1 MDQILL
7 KNSVVQMKN
16 LYINHKQEYL
26 RQHPD
31 RYETVKGYLNDG
43 VIKGHFQQNRTI
55 GVKLSRTTGLTKF
68 LTFDVDYADDL
79 DRAKEVAE
87 EIIGFLNSYYSIPLD
102 KIHCH
107 FSGSKG
113 YHVTLFFD
121 ETIQDRGLIPLY
133 VEVLKELDLPERKV
147 EFRASSQYGVK
158 LPLGI
163 HQGTGNFMNY
173 MRYDVVAEMI
183 FPMSKEESFEYFL
196 DIEPI
201 NLKDFR
207 EYVLNDLRG
216 QTLIPASFSHEKGE
230 EFTQLVDEINFE
242 GKTKEEIYDEVK
254 TVIES
259 NHLVF
264 GGTRNKLTY
273 YSSIFLKEQGWD
285 EEDTVNQIS
294 SFISNT
300 FSNPETRS
308 LIDEDTTLE
317 FALSEVKRITRNTFE
332 KDYKFG
338 DRASKPRKI
347 KISKEEVLEIL
358 SIKKW
363 HLKKLLF
370 SMLVHE
376 KKYAK
381 AEDDGQ
387 FYMAYSVM
395 TKMGN
400 TPERIDLKKYVE
412 ELEKIKKI
420 QTLADN
426 EISERICNRIEHSVY
441 KTKTNVYKVTLDSS
455 ELPSEEYIEL
465 DVNSKTTLEEVTSQ
479 LLDKATTRSLLP
491 RRQWENHF
499 RDLYVS

>member
-1 MDQILL
+1 
-7 KNSVVQMKN
+7 MKN

-26 RQHPD
+26 QQLPD
-31 RYETVKGYLNDG
+31 GYRTVYGYLNDG
-43 VIKGHFQQNRTI
+43 IIKGHFQQNRTI
-55 GVKLSRTTGLTKF
+55 GVKLSKITGLTKF
-68 LTFDVDYADDL
+68 LTFDVDYANNL
-79 DRAKEVAE
+79 DKAREVAE
-87 EIIGFLNSYYSIPLD
+87 EIIGFLNSYYGIPLD

-121 ETIQDRGLIPLY
+121 KTIQDTGLLPFY
-133 VEVLKELDLPERKV
+133 AEVLEELDLPARQV

-173 MRYDVVAEMI
+173 MRYNVVAEMI

-196 DIEPI
+196 DIEP
-201 NLKDFR
+201 LSLEDFR
-207 EYVLNDLRG
+207 EYVLDDIKGRKLK
-216 QTLIPASFSHEKGE
+216 PAILTNKEGE
-230 EFTQLVDEINFE
+230 ELNQLTSGINFE

-254 TVIES
+254 TVIKN

-264 GGTRNKLTY
+264 GSTRDKLTY
-273 YSSIFLKEQGWD
+273 YSSIFLKEQGWS
-285 EEDTVNQIS
+285 EEDTVGQIS

-300 FSNPETRS
+300 FNNPETRG
-308 LIDEDTTLE
+308 LIDENTTLE
-317 FALSEVKRITRNTFE
+317 FALSEVKRVTRNTY
-332 KDYKFG
+332 KHDYKVG

-358 SIKKW
+358 STKKW

-400 TPERIDLKKYVE
+400 TTHRARLKEQLE
-412 ELEKIKKI
+412 ELEKAKKI

-479 LLDKATTRSLLP
+479 LLDEATTRSLLP

-499 RDLYVS
+499 RDLYAS

>member
-1 MDQILL
+1 MNQILL

-26 RQHPD
+26 RQFPD
-31 RYETVKGYLNDG
+31 GYQTVKSFLNDG

-55 GVKLSRTTGLTKF
+55 GVKLSRYSGLTKF

-113 YHVTLFFD
+113 FHVTLFFD
-121 ETIQDRGLIPLY
+121 KTIQDTGLLPFY
-133 VEVLKELDLPERKV
+133 SEVLKELDLSSKQV
-147 EFRASSQYGVK
+147 EFRASSKYGVK

-173 MRYDVVAEMI
+173 MKYNVVAEMI
-183 FPMSKEESFEYFL
+183 FPMSKEESFDYFL
-196 DIEPI
+196 DIEP
-201 NLKDFR
+201 LSLDDFR
-207 EYVLNDLRG
+207 EYVLNDIKG
-216 QTLIPASFSHEKGE
+216 QKLKPAILTNKEGE
-230 EFTQLVDEINFE
+230 EFNQLTSEINFD

-254 TVIES
+254 TVIEN

-273 YSSIFLKEQGWD
+273 YSSIFLKEQGWS
-285 EEDTVNQIS
+285 EEDVVNQIS

-300 FSNPETRS
+300 FSNPETRG
-308 LIDEDTTLE
+308 LIDEKTTLE

-370 SMLVHE
+370 SMMVHE

-381 AEDDGQ
+381 PENDGQ
-387 FYMAYSVM
+387 FYMSYSVM

-400 TPERIDLKKYVE
+400 TTQRARLKEQVK
-412 ELEKIKKI
+412 ELENAKKI

-465 DVNSKTTLEEVTSQ
+465 DINSKITLEEVTSH
-479 LLDKATTRSLLP
+479 LLDKTTTRSLLP
-491 RRQWENHF
+491 RRQWESHF
-499 RDLYVS
+499 RDLYVG

>member
-1 MDQILL
+1 MNQILL

-16 LYINHKQEYL
+16 LYINHQKEYL
-26 RQHPD
+26 RQFPD
-31 RYETVKGYLNDG
+31 GYRTIYGFLNYG
-43 VIKGHFQQNRTI
+43 VIMGHLQQNRTI
-55 GVKLSRTTGLTKF
+55 GVKLSKITGLTKF

-133 VEVLKELDLPERKV
+133 REVLEELDLPEDKV
-147 EFRASSQYGVK
+147 EFRASSKYGVK

-163 HQGTGNFMNY
+163 HQGTGKFMNY

-196 DIEPI
+196 DIKPI

-216 QTLIPASFSHEKGE
+216 QSFRPAIFTNKQGE
-230 EFTQLVDEINFE
+230 ELNHLTSEINYE
-242 GKTKEEIYDEVK
+242 GKTKEEIYDEVT
-254 TVIES
+254 TVMRH
-259 NHLVF
+259 NHLIF

-273 YSSIFLKEQGWD
+273 YSSIFLREQGWD
-285 EEDTVNQIS
+285 EEDTVKQIS
-294 SFISNT
+294 EFITNT
-300 FSNPETRS
+300 FKNPETRGY
-308 LIDEDTTLE
+308 INEDTTLD
-317 FALSEVKRITRNTFE
+317 FALKEVKRVTRNT
-332 KDYKFG
+332 YKNGYRFG

-347 KISKEEVLEIL
+347 KISKEEMLEIL
-358 SIKKW
+358 SVKKW

-370 SMLVHE
+370 SMVIHS
-376 KKYAK
+376 KKYSK
-381 AEDDGQ
+381 TENDNQ

-395 TKMGN
+395 AKMGN
-400 TPERIDLKKYVE
+400 NPDRRDLNKYTKQLE
-412 ELEKIKKI
+412 EIKKI
-420 QTLADN
+420 QTLADS
-426 EISERICNRIEHSVY
+426 EISDGICNKIEHSVF

-455 ELPSEEYIEL
+455 ELQSEEFIEL
-465 DVNSKTTLEEVTSQ
+465 DVNSKTTLEEVTTQ
-479 LLDKATTRSLLP
+479 LLDETTIKRLLP
-491 RRQWENHF
+491 RGQWESHF
-499 RDLYVS
+499 KDLYVS